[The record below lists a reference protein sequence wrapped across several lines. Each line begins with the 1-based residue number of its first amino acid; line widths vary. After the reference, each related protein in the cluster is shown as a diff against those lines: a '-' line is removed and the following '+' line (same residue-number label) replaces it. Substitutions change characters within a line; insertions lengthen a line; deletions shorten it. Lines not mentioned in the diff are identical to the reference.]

1 LSFAVRCFTA
11 AAKPRRLSQKP
22 EQQAEIARIQEQEG
36 ITRKSA
42 IRKFQKAAK
51 SVAASNKKALAKAA
65 KTHMQPKTSKASKV
79 AQPTTAGAAR
89 SEGIRLFK
97 LAGKPTKAQ
106 FVLVYGERG
115 PKMTWDQRA
124 AAGIPAEKFQDALT
138 AKQARR

>member
-1 LSFAVRCFTA
+1 MAKSKFT
-11 AAKPRRLSQKP
+11 P

-36 ITRKSA
+36 ITHKSA

-51 SVAASNKKALAKAA
+51 AVAASNKKALAKAA
-65 KTHMQPKTSKASKV
+65 KTHKQPKAPKAGKV

-97 LAGKPTKAQ
+97 LAGRPTREQ
-106 FVLVYGERG
+106 FILVYGERG

-124 AAGIPAEKFQDALT
+124 AAGVPAETFQEALA
-138 AKQARR
+138 AKQLRR

>member
-1 LSFAVRCFTA
+1 MAKSKFT
-11 AAKPRRLSQKP
+11 P

-36 ITRKSA
+36 ITHKPA

-51 SVAASNKKALAKAA
+51 AVAASNK
-65 KTHMQPKTSKASKV
+65 THKQPKAPKAGKV

-97 LAGKPTKAQ
+97 LAGRPTREQ
-106 FVLVYGERG
+106 FILVYGERG

-124 AAGIPAEKFQDALT
+124 AAGVPAETFQEALA
-138 AKQARR
+138 AKQLRR